1 MAIVSKRFALTGPHS
16 GRSVSLG
23 GREFVNGVYTYIGS
37 ERDADAVALFLFRNF
52 EAVEENELC
61 DSAKE
66 RELLQGEH
74 NPEDAGRAEKADDP
88 DIGDSKDQAGVVADN
103 EVVSISEITTQ
114 AKRGRPRKAV

>member
-52 EAVEENELC
+52 EAVEENEFC
-61 DSAKE
+61 DYAKE

-74 NPEDAGRAEKADDP
+74 NQENAGRAEKADDTG
-88 DIGDSKDQAGVVADN
+88 IGDSKDQAGTVADN

>member
-52 EAVEENELC
+52 EAVEENEFC

-74 NPEDAGRAEKADDP
+74 NPEDAGRAEKSDDT
-88 DIGDSKDQAGVVADN
+88 DIGDSKDQAGTVADN
-103 EVVSISEITTQ
+103 EVVSISEITTR